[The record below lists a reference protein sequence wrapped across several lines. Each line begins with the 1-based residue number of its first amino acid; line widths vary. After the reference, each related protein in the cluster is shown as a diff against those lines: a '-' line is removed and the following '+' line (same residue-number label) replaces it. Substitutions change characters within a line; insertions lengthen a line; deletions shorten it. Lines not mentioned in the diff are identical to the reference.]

1 MATKLLLCFAVCA
14 AVFLH
19 FAGEDVIHIWTRN
32 RITYDSALMN
42 SFLLLFV
49 CESWY
54 MTSSLLLSSS
64 NRHRPLA
71 LCRLLSNSLGF
82 GFGYLLCRQNGAS
95 GVVQGLLAA
104 DLLTCCWFVPL
115 TASRMVED
123 KLSALAAVTWPRVLA
138 LASVLYLSAWVL
150 VRINPVAGHPERV
163 MDIGALVSVVGA
175 AFVYVVCLDKFEK
188 QRLNS
193 FVPVNRLW
201 RFA

>member
-1 MATKLLLCFAVCA
+1 
-14 AVFLH
+14 
-19 FAGEDVIHIWTRN
+19 
-32 RITYDSALMN
+32 
-42 SFLLLFV
+42 LFV

-95 GVVQGLLAA
+95 GVVLGLLAA
-104 DLLTCCWFVPL
+104 DLSTCCWFVPL
-115 TASRMVED
+115 MASRMLED

-163 MDIGALVSVVGA
+163 VETGVLVAALGT
-175 AFVYVVCLDKFEK
+175 AFVYTFCLDDREK
-188 QRLNS
+188 DRLRA
-193 FVPVNRLW
+193 FLPVNRIW
-201 RFA
+201 RFAA